1 MTAPFRRWR
10 SPRGDVGWEGGGR
23 TYKLSLD
30 GHELYLTVVDGP
42 DGGCAHM
49 TVRNSKM
56 GSAMFGALAALTNQ
70 VAERLAAGAE
80 LLDVC
85 RSLRG
90 MSYEPRGVVVH
101 EGSLSIV
108 SASSPADLV
117 AQVLG
122 CRYLWPGWEDS
133 PAPSPQAAQP

>member
-1 MTAPFRRWR
+1 MPFRRWR
-10 SPRGDVGWEGGGR
+10 WPNGDVGWEGPGA

-42 DGGCAHM
+42 GGGCAHM

-70 VAERLAAGAE
+70 VSERLAAGAD

-85 RSLRG
+85 RGLRG
-90 MSYEPRGVVVH
+90 MSYEPRGVVIH
-101 EGSLSIV
+101 EGSLAIER
-108 SASSPADLV
+108 ASSPADLV

-122 CRYLWPGWEDS
+122 GRYLWPGWEES
-133 PAPSPQAAQP
+133 PAPSPLVAQP